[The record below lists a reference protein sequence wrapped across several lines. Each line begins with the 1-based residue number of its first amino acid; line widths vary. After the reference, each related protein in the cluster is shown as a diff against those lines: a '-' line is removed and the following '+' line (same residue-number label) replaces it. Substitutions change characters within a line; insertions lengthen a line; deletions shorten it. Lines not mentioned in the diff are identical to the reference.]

1 MQLQFLSR
9 AVAAPEIASRRMR
22 AAVARGVV
30 ARAARARSATREPAR
45 DARRATR
52 GTAARARRDERA
64 NASAADAVAV
74 DGTVDDDARAVD
86 SAETAA
92 RAVKTPHSGYHR
104 QRGVAR
110 AFFEGWYFR
119 FTLPS
124 AKASASLI
132 YHVYDPDLPESA
144 RGGAGAQVC
153 APCGKYL
160 YFEQGAEEA
169 RAGFEGAAHALELKS
184 TRGDDFFEVSRE
196 GARHRGRLTS
206 EGESEEGP
214 WGGGRAA
221 KSVRWD
227 ITVTPLRGWGGG
239 PGAKMV
245 SPAGWMT
252 ALPVFEPHWQVTM
265 AHGLASGWI
274 ETDGERVEFS
284 DCPAYSEKN
293 WGGAGFPLKWWWVQ
307 CNSFAD
313 YPDLSV
319 TATGGNRGVVVLPNV
334 REDVGLVGVHF
345 GDRFFQFVPAQQVE
359 VDSPSAYGAESALE
373 ASAVRWDVEWGRWSV
388 TAVGE
393 RYECSIEGTCTN
405 DDKSTVIRAPSDS
418 LDEGMAP
425 SCRETFT
432 GVVVVSLWRLN
443 DRGERVETIIDAATS
458 DTACLEIGGGPWI
471 GPWRSAAEIRSPLG
485 PLMGLPVDV
494 RAVASL
500 LSPFGDVLPG
510 L

>member
-1 MQLQFLSR
+1 
-9 AVAAPEIASRRMR
+9 MR

-30 ARAARARSATREPAR
+30 ARAARARRATREPAR

-86 SAETAA
+86 RAEAAA

-196 GARHRGRLTS
+196 GARHRGSVDERGRERGRAVGRRTR
-206 EGESEEGP
+206 GEERAMGHHGDAASRM
-214 WGGGRAA
+214 GGRTGGEDGVARGLDDGAA
-221 KSVRWD
+221 GVR
-227 ITVTPLRGWGGG
+227 
-239 PGAKMV
+239 A
-245 SPAGWMT
+245 A
-252 ALPVFEPHWQVTM
+252 
-265 AHGLASGWI
+265 LASHHGARI
-274 ETDGERVEFS
+274 GERM
-284 DCPAYSEKN
+284 
-293 WGGAGFPLKWWWVQ
+293 
-307 CNSFAD
+307 
-313 YPDLSV
+313 
-319 TATGGNRGVVVLPNV
+319 
-334 REDVGLVGVHF
+334 
-345 GDRFFQFVPAQQVE
+345 DR
-359 VDSPSAYGAESALE
+359 D
-373 ASAVRWDVEWGRWSV
+373 RR
-388 TAVGE
+388 
-393 RYECSIEGTCTN
+393 
-405 DDKSTVIRAPSDS
+405 RA
-418 LDEGMAP
+418 
-425 SCRETFT
+425 R
-432 GVVVVSLWRLN
+432 
-443 DRGERVETIIDAATS
+443 
-458 DTACLEIGGGPWI
+458 
-471 GPWRSAAEIRSPLG
+471 
-485 PLMGLPVDV
+485 
-494 RAVASL
+494 
-500 LSPFGDVLPG
+500 
-510 L
+510 

>member
-30 ARAARARSATREPAR
+30 ARAARARRATREPAR

-313 YPDLSV
+313 YPDLSCLLY
-319 TATGGNRGVVVLPNV
+319 T
-334 REDVGLVGVHF
+334 
-345 GDRFFQFVPAQQVE
+345 
-359 VDSPSAYGAESALE
+359 SPSP
-373 ASAVRWDVEWGRWSV
+373 RD
-388 TAVGE
+388 
-393 RYECSIEGTCTN
+393 
-405 DDKSTVIRAPSDS
+405 
-418 LDEGMAP
+418 
-425 SCRETFT
+425 
-432 GVVVVSLWRLN
+432 
-443 DRGERVETIIDAATS
+443 
-458 DTACLEIGGGPWI
+458 
-471 GPWRSAAEIRSPLG
+471 
-485 PLMGLPVDV
+485 
-494 RAVASL
+494 
-500 LSPFGDVLPG
+500 
-510 L
+510 